1 MTYAAINGS
10 IYAPRDDAKALQW
23 ARRCVLVV
31 DDEPIIRTVRRVC
44 SDRFGLRGAGA
55 ADGVG
60 ALEYLRSGK
69 DIDLLVTDMRLPGM
83 SGRQI
88 ADAARELRP
97 RLKVL
102 FVTGFADSAALSPQN
117 LQPGME
123 VMNKPFRAEALAER
137 VTRMTRM

>member
-1 MTYAAINGS
+1 MY
-10 IYAPRDDAKALQW
+10 PV
-23 ARRCVLVV
+23 CVLTDLDCEVL
-31 DDEPIIRTVRRVC
+31 E
-44 SDRFGLRGAGA
+44 A

-69 DIDLLVTDMRLPGM
+69 DIDLLVTGMRLPGM

-102 FVTGFADSAALSPQN
+102 FVTGFADGAALSPQN
-117 LQPGME
+117 LQCQHGSDE
-123 VMNKPFRAEALAER
+123 
-137 VTRMTRM
+137 